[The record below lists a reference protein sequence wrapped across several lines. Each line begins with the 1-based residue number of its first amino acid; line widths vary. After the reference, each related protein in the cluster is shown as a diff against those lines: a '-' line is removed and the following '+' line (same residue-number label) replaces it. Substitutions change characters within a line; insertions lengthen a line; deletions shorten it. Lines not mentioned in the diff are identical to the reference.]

1 MLEELWAVLPSL
13 SPETARA
20 DARRA
25 ILTDDIFR
33 RPSLTSRQKVFKKLG
48 ERYLLSGTPAATAL
62 FVRALKRTSDPT
74 EMRLLAYVMLLWTD
88 ALVYTLSTRWLAPK
102 LTGPRFEADTGD
114 IERELEWL
122 ANEVPDIAGWSQVTR
137 KRIAQHYLGILR
149 DCGLATGAA
158 RKLLR
163 RPFVPPTV
171 VLFGAQLITGSGER
185 AESLPEHP
193 LFRALGLDTGDVIEA
208 LTQLRREGRIEYASQ
223 GGIVHFAVREEAT
236 P

>member
-13 SPETARA
+13 SPAMARA
-20 DARRA
+20 DVQRA
-25 ILTDDIFR
+25 ILVEDIFR
-33 RPSLTSRQKVFKKLG
+33 RPSLTSRVKIFEKLSK
-48 ERYLLSGTPAATAL
+48 RYFLSGTPLATNSFVQAL
-62 FVRALKRTSDPT
+62 QRTSDPA

-114 IERELEWL
+114 IERELAWL
-122 ANEVPDIAGWSQVTR
+122 AGEVLDIAEWSQVTR
-137 KRIAQHYLGILR
+137 ERIAQHYLGILR

-158 RKLLR
+158 KKLLR

-193 LFRALGLDTGDVIEA
+193 LFHALGLNTGDVIEA

-223 GGIVHFAVREEAT
+223 GGIVHFAVREEAA